1 MSVVGGAGQTGSVD
15 LGGGFAG
22 PGVTPGTVSRSQL
35 RSVMRRLRRDRA
47 ASIGLI
53 YLVVIVLLAI
63 CAPLVAAING
73 HPPNDLSHQYDM
85 TTDFGLPKGPNAHL
99 RFWLGADQFG
109 RDLLTRT
116 VYGARISLLIGLVST
131 LVAMVIGTAVG
142 VAAGFMRGALDT
154 TLSRTVDVVL
164 CFPILLLGLA
174 IRAVF
179 GASLWVMIV
188 IVAFATWPYIAR
200 IVRGQALIIRE
211 QEYVLAARALGAGNW
226 RIMWRHV
233 LPNLIGPLIVYG
245 TLIIPVNILLEASL
259 SYLGLGLQPPTATWG
274 QMLADGQQYYAT
286 AWWMIAV
293 PGFALLTTTIA
304 FNLVGDGLRD
314 ALDPRSTQGRL

>member
-1 MSVVGGAGQTGSVD
+1 
-15 LGGGFAG
+15 
-22 PGVTPGTVSRSQL
+22 
-35 RSVMRRLRRDRA
+35 
-47 ASIGLI
+47 
-53 YLVVIVLLAI
+53 
-63 CAPLVAAING
+63 
-73 HPPNDLSHQYDM
+73 M
-85 TTDFGLPKGPNAHL
+85 TTDFGLPKGPNWDL

-116 VYGARISLLIGLVST
+116 AYGARISLLIGLAST
-131 LVAMVIGTAVG
+131 IVALIVGCAVG
-142 VAAGFMRGALDT
+142 VAAGFLRGTTDT
-154 TLSRTVDVVL
+154 LLSRAVDVVL
-164 CFPILLLGLA
+164 SFPILLLGLA

-179 GASLWVMIV
+179 GASLWVMTL

-211 QEYVLAARALGAGNW
+211 QEYVLAACALGAGNL

-259 SYLGLGLQPPTATWG
+259 SYLGLGLPPPTATWG
-274 QMLADGQQYYAT
+274 QMLADGQTYYAT
-286 AWWMIAV
+286 APWMIAV
-293 PGFALLTTTIA
+293 PGIALLTTTIA

-314 ALDPRSTQGRL
+314 ALDPRSGQASL